1 MVCRYLF
8 SLFFCAFETD
18 ALRNLERE
26 LGSSGKVIDAFPRP
40 PQYRTPDRQNP
51 TTKRRSLDAAQLLGT
66 LDDVRLDDPVFV
78 LRRATSY
85 RNSTSRRRSSAPLDE
100 IALQKLHRESSSSY
114 SSDPQSPFDDHK
126 HDHRHKQPSR
136 QEIIAA
142 QRAATRATQRAI
154 VSASTNSVRGMDV
167 LLPGNAMLRSSR
179 YEVGDRMRYSYVEP
193 DGETYDISDII
204 EEEWREINNDK
215 NDLLEGVFIRNKDG
229 IGEKLDRVLNKIRK
243 GKGKERD
250 YSSQSSRDSRG
261 LSTASASASEYSD
274 EGDER
279 STSVTP
285 GLVSP
290 LAGKFTQQEK
300 EKEEV
305 VVARTTATSSPLPMQ
320 TKDERASSRP
330 GTTTPT
336 AGLRMSPPPVQ
347 GSRRNPSIA
356 SVMSD
361 YSGRG
366 TPPVQTQ
373 PLSILSRVDEEKGK
387 SRGTPS
393 SKNQQQQQQRRLILP
408 KDHFGHSK
416 MMAII
421 EYKALAPP
429 EKKKS
434 MMRPQDPVDE
444 LLFGTPLDLESLHP
458 SVRDIYADGFKQLEE
473 MDKVCVFVFDIF
485 FLY

>member
-1 MVCRYLF
+1 L
-8 SLFFCAFETD
+8 AP
-18 ALRNLERE
+18 
-26 LGSSGKVIDAFPRP
+26 SSKIIDAFSRP

-114 SSDPQSPFDDHK
+114 SSDPQSLFDDHNNK
-126 HDHRHKQPSR
+126 HEHKHKQPSR

-179 YEVGDRMRYSYVEP
+179 YEAGDRMRYSYVEP

-204 EEEWREINNDK
+204 EEEWREINTDK

-243 GKGKERD
+243 GKGKERE
-250 YSSQSSRDSRG
+250 YSSQSSRDSRHA
-261 LSTASASASEYSD
+261 STASASASEYSD
-274 EGDER
+274 EGDSR
-279 STSVTP
+279 SRSVTP
-285 GLVSP
+285 GSANA
-290 LAGKFTQQEK
+290 LATKFTMQEK

-305 VVARTTATSSPLPMQ
+305 LVARATPTAANPPPPLGQMAE
-320 TKDERASSRP
+320 ERVSSRP
-330 GTTTPT
+330 GTITPT
-336 AGLRMSPPPVQ
+336 AGLRTNPLPLVQ

-361 YSGRG
+361 YSGGGRG
-366 TPPVQTQ
+366 TPPVQAQ
-373 PLSILSRVDEEKGK
+373 PPVSSLSRVDEEKSRAVPPK
-387 SRGTPS
+387 S
-393 SKNQQQQQQRRLILP
+393 QQQQQRRLILP
-408 KDHFGHSK
+408 RDHFGHSK

-421 EYKALAPP
+421 EYKASAPA
-429 EKKKS
+429 EK
-434 MMRPQDPVDE
+434 PTCPLDPVDE
-444 LLFGTPLDLESLHP
+444 LLFGAPLDLESLHP
-458 SVRDIYADGFKQLEE
+458 SVRDIYAAGFKQLEE
-473 MDKVCVFVFDIF
+473 IDKVC
-485 FLY
+485 